1 MKKLFI
7 ILLLLG
13 GIAGIQSCSGPMGPI
28 GPPGPQGPQ
37 GPQGQSGVNIQGQV
51 FEREISFTAANQ
63 YRVLIPYGRTIRDT
77 DKVVAFLLWEVD
89 NGTDVWRPLPQTVF
103 FQQGLLMYNYD
114 FTRVDISFFLDSNFP
129 LNQVPAD
136 FRNNQ
141 VFRFVIIP
149 ALSAGNRVDL
159 SDYHALVSFLGI
171 EEQDIIKLP

>member
-1 MKKLFI
+1 MKKLLA

-37 GPQGQSGVNIQGQV
+37 GQAGINIQGQV

-63 YRVLIPYGRTIRDT
+63 YRVLIPYGRTIRES
-77 DKVVAFLLWEVD
+77 DKVVAFLLWEID

-141 VFRFVIIP
+141 VFRFIIIP
-149 ALSAGNRVDL
+149 AQFANSRIDL
-159 SDYHALVSFLGI
+159 TDYHALVAYLGI
-171 EEQDIIKLP
+171 QETDIIKLQE